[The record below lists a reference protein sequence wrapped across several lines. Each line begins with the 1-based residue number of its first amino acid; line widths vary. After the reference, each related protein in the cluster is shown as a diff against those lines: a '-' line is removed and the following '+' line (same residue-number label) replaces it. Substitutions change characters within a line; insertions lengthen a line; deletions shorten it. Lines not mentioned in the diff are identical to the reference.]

1 MAKYIMA
8 LDAGTTSNRC
18 ILFNEKGEMCSVAQ
32 KEFTQYFPKPGWVE
46 HDAEEIWSTQ
56 LEVAKEAMANV
67 GATAADI
74 GAIGITNQRE
84 TTIVWDKNTG
94 EPIHHAIVWQCRRT
108 SEYCDSLKAKG
119 LVDTFRQKT
128 GLVIDAYFSA
138 TKIRWVL
145 DNVPGAREKADRGEL
160 LFGTVWKPTAAE
172 PSFGIAYIILSSI
185 VGTAASVL
193 LGVPIGLLTAV
204 FLTEVSGKTLAKAVQ
219 PAVEL
224 LAAIPSVIYGLLGM
238 MLLNPLLYK
247 LEKALFAGSSTHR
260 YTGGAD
266 LLAAVIVLAI
276 MILPTVISVSAS
288 AIRAVPGSLR
298 AASLALGASKM
309 QTIRRVTVPAAK
321 SGILTGVVLG
331 IGRALGEAMAI
342 NMVAGGAVNLPLP
355 FNSVRFLTTGII
367 SGMSYAPVGSLYQ
380 QALFSIGLV
389 LFLFIMLINV
399 FLNVFIKKRKE
410 D

>member
-1 MAKYIMA
+1 MA
-8 LDAGTTSNRC
+8 NP
-18 ILFNEKGEMCSVAQ
+18 KG
-32 KEFTQYFPKPGWVE
+32 KPGRSAFT
-46 HDAEEIWSTQ
+46 AERLARALLLICA
-56 LEVAKEAMANV
+56 VA
-67 GATAADI
+67 
-74 GAIGITNQRE
+74 AIFAVCAITL
-84 TTIVWDKNTG
+84 
-94 EPIHHAIVWQCRRT
+94 
-108 SEYCDSLKAKG
+108 YLFAKG
-119 LVDTFRQKT
+119 LPALHDV
-128 GLVIDAYFSA
+128 GV
-138 TKIRWVL
+138 
-145 DNVPGAREKADRGEL
+145 GEL

-266 LLAAVIVLAI
+266 LLAAVSVLAI

-355 FNSVRFLTTGII
+355 FNSVRFLTTQLVSEMG
-367 SGMSYAPVGSLYQ
+367 YAEGAHRQV
-380 QALFSIGLV
+380 LFTVGLV
-389 LFLFIMLINV
+389 LYLFIMTVNLVLQRLRREGGKDNG
-399 FLNVFIKKRKE
+399 
-410 D
+410 

>member
-1 MAKYIMA
+1 MA
-8 LDAGTTSNRC
+8 NP
-18 ILFNEKGEMCSVAQ
+18 KG
-32 KEFTQYFPKPGWVE
+32 KPGRSAFT
-46 HDAEEIWSTQ
+46 AERLARALLLISAV
-56 LEVAKEAMANV
+56 VAIFAV
-67 GATAADI
+67 C
-74 GAIGITNQRE
+74 AIT
-84 TTIVWDKNTG
+84 V
-94 EPIHHAIVWQCRRT
+94 
-108 SEYCDSLKAKG
+108 YLFAKG
-119 LVDTFRQKT
+119 LPALHKV
-128 GLVIDAYFSA
+128 GV
-138 TKIRWVL
+138 
-145 DNVPGAREKADRGEL
+145 GEL

-204 FLTEVSGKTLAKAVQ
+204 FLTEVSGKTLAKVVQ

-247 LEKALFAGSSTHR
+247 LEKAVFAGSSTHQ

-309 QTIRRVTVPAAK
+309 QTIWRVTVPAAK

-355 FNSVRFLTTGII
+355 FNSVRFLTTQLVSEMG
-367 SGMSYAPVGSLYQ
+367 YAEGTHRQV
-380 QALFSIGLV
+380 LFTVGLV
-389 LFLFIMLINV
+389 LYLFIMIVNLVLQRLRREGGKDNG
-399 FLNVFIKKRKE
+399 
-410 D
+410 

>member
-1 MAKYIMA
+1 MA
-8 LDAGTTSNRC
+8 NP
-18 ILFNEKGEMCSVAQ
+18 KG
-32 KEFTQYFPKPGWVE
+32 KPGRSAFT
-46 HDAEEIWSTQ
+46 AERLARALLLIRAV
-56 LEVAKEAMANV
+56 VAIFAV
-67 GATAADI
+67 C
-74 GAIGITNQRE
+74 AITL
-84 TTIVWDKNTG
+84 
-94 EPIHHAIVWQCRRT
+94 
-108 SEYCDSLKAKG
+108 YLFAKG
-119 LVDTFRQKT
+119 LPALHKV
-128 GLVIDAYFSA
+128 GV
-138 TKIRWVL
+138 
-145 DNVPGAREKADRGEL
+145 GEL

-185 VGTAASVL
+185 MGTAASVL
-193 LGVPIGLLTAV
+193 LGVPVGLLTAV
-204 FLTEVSGKTLAKAVQ
+204 FLTEVSGKTLAKVVQ

-247 LEKALFAGSSTHR
+247 LEKAVFAGSSTHQ

-355 FNSVRFLTTGII
+355 FNSVRFLTTQLVSEMG
-367 SGMSYAPVGSLYQ
+367 YAEGTHRQV
-380 QALFSIGLV
+380 LFTVGLV
-389 LFLFIMLINV
+389 LYLFIMIVNLVLQRLHREGGKDNG
-399 FLNVFIKKRKE
+399 
-410 D
+410 

>member
-1 MAKYIMA
+1 MA
-8 LDAGTTSNRC
+8 NP
-18 ILFNEKGEMCSVAQ
+18 KG
-32 KEFTQYFPKPGWVE
+32 KPGRSAFT
-46 HDAEEIWSTQ
+46 AERLARALLLICAV
-56 LEVAKEAMANV
+56 VAIFAV
-67 GATAADI
+67 C
-74 GAIGITNQRE
+74 AITL
-84 TTIVWDKNTG
+84 
-94 EPIHHAIVWQCRRT
+94 
-108 SEYCDSLKAKG
+108 YLFAKG
-119 LVDTFRQKT
+119 LPALHEV
-128 GLVIDAYFSA
+128 GV
-138 TKIRWVL
+138 
-145 DNVPGAREKADRGEL
+145 GEL
-160 LFGTVWKPTAAE
+160 LFGTGWKPTAAE
-172 PSFGIAYIILSSI
+172 PSFGIAYIILSST

-355 FNSVRFLTTGII
+355 FNSVRFLTTQLVSEMG
-367 SGMSYAPVGSLYQ
+367 YAEGTHRQV
-380 QALFSIGLV
+380 LFTVGLV
-389 LFLFIMLINV
+389 LYLFIMIVNLVLQRLRREGGKDNG
-399 FLNVFIKKRKE
+399 
-410 D
+410 

>member
-1 MAKYIMA
+1 MA
-8 LDAGTTSNRC
+8 NP
-18 ILFNEKGEMCSVAQ
+18 KG
-32 KEFTQYFPKPGWVE
+32 KPGRSAFT
-46 HDAEEIWSTQ
+46 AERLARALLLICA
-56 LEVAKEAMANV
+56 VA
-67 GATAADI
+67 
-74 GAIGITNQRE
+74 AIFAVCAITL
-84 TTIVWDKNTG
+84 
-94 EPIHHAIVWQCRRT
+94 
-108 SEYCDSLKAKG
+108 YLFAKG
-119 LVDTFRQKT
+119 LPALHDV
-128 GLVIDAYFSA
+128 GV
-138 TKIRWVL
+138 
-145 DNVPGAREKADRGEL
+145 GEL

-247 LEKALFAGSSTHR
+247 LEKGLFAGSSTHR

-355 FNSVRFLTTGII
+355 FNSVRFLTTQLVSEMG
-367 SGMSYAPVGSLYQ
+367 YAEGAHRQV
-380 QALFSIGLV
+380 LFTVGLV
-389 LFLFIMLINV
+389 LYLFIMIVNLVLQRLRREGGKDN
-399 FLNVFIKKRKE
+399 E
-410 D
+410 

>member
-1 MAKYIMA
+1 MA
-8 LDAGTTSNRC
+8 NP
-18 ILFNEKGEMCSVAQ
+18 KG
-32 KEFTQYFPKPGWVE
+32 KPGRSAFT
-46 HDAEEIWSTQ
+46 AERLARALLLICAV
-56 LEVAKEAMANV
+56 VAIFAV
-67 GATAADI
+67 C
-74 GAIGITNQRE
+74 AITL
-84 TTIVWDKNTG
+84 
-94 EPIHHAIVWQCRRT
+94 
-108 SEYCDSLKAKG
+108 YLFAKG
-119 LVDTFRQKT
+119 LPALHEV
-128 GLVIDAYFSA
+128 GV
-138 TKIRWVL
+138 
-145 DNVPGAREKADRGEL
+145 GEL

-355 FNSVRFLTTGII
+355 FNSVRFLTTQLVSEMG
-367 SGMSYAPVGSLYQ
+367 YAEGTHRQV
-380 QALFSIGLV
+380 LFTVGLV
-389 LFLFIMLINV
+389 LYLFIMIVNLVLQRLRREGGKDNG
-399 FLNVFIKKRKE
+399 
-410 D
+410 

>member
-1 MAKYIMA
+1 MA
-8 LDAGTTSNRC
+8 NP
-18 ILFNEKGEMCSVAQ
+18 KG
-32 KEFTQYFPKPGWVE
+32 KPGRSAFT
-46 HDAEEIWSTQ
+46 AERLARALLLICAV
-56 LEVAKEAMANV
+56 VAIFAV
-67 GATAADI
+67 C
-74 GAIGITNQRE
+74 AITL
-84 TTIVWDKNTG
+84 
-94 EPIHHAIVWQCRRT
+94 
-108 SEYCDSLKAKG
+108 YLFAKG
-119 LVDTFRQKT
+119 LPALHKV
-128 GLVIDAYFSA
+128 GV
-138 TKIRWVL
+138 
-145 DNVPGAREKADRGEL
+145 GEL

-193 LGVPIGLLTAV
+193 LGVPVGLLTAV
-204 FLTEVSGKTLAKAVQ
+204 FLTEVSGKTLAKVVQ

-247 LEKALFAGSSTHR
+247 LEKAVFAGSSTHQ

-342 NMVAGGAVNLPLP
+342 NMVAGGSVNLPLP
-355 FNSVRFLTTGII
+355 FHSVRFLTTQLVSEMG
-367 SGMSYAPVGSLYQ
+367 YAEGTHRQV
-380 QALFSIGLV
+380 LFTVGLV
-389 LFLFIMLINV
+389 LYLFIMIVNLVLQRLHREGGKDNG
-399 FLNVFIKKRKE
+399 
-410 D
+410 

>member
-1 MAKYIMA
+1 MA
-8 LDAGTTSNRC
+8 NP
-18 ILFNEKGEMCSVAQ
+18 KG
-32 KEFTQYFPKPGWVE
+32 KPGRSAFT
-46 HDAEEIWSTQ
+46 AERLARALLLICAV
-56 LEVAKEAMANV
+56 VAIFAV
-67 GATAADI
+67 C
-74 GAIGITNQRE
+74 AITL
-84 TTIVWDKNTG
+84 
-94 EPIHHAIVWQCRRT
+94 
-108 SEYCDSLKAKG
+108 YLFAKG
-119 LVDTFRQKT
+119 LPALHKV
-128 GLVIDAYFSA
+128 GV
-138 TKIRWVL
+138 
-145 DNVPGAREKADRGEL
+145 GGL

-204 FLTEVSGKTLAKAVQ
+204 FLTEVSGKTLAKVVQ

-247 LEKALFAGSSTHR
+247 LEKAVFAGSSTHQ

-355 FNSVRFLTTGII
+355 FNSVRFLTTQLVSEMG
-367 SGMSYAPVGSLYQ
+367 YAEGTHRQV
-380 QALFSIGLV
+380 LFTVGLV
-389 LFLFIMLINV
+389 LYLFIMIVNLVLQRLRREGGKDNG
-399 FLNVFIKKRKE
+399 
-410 D
+410 

>member
-1 MAKYIMA
+1 MA
-8 LDAGTTSNRC
+8 NP
-18 ILFNEKGEMCSVAQ
+18 KG
-32 KEFTQYFPKPGWVE
+32 KPGRSAFT
-46 HDAEEIWSTQ
+46 AERLARALLLICAV
-56 LEVAKEAMANV
+56 VAIFAV
-67 GATAADI
+67 C
-74 GAIGITNQRE
+74 AITL
-84 TTIVWDKNTG
+84 
-94 EPIHHAIVWQCRRT
+94 
-108 SEYCDSLKAKG
+108 YLFAKG
-119 LVDTFRQKT
+119 LPALHDV
-128 GLVIDAYFSA
+128 GV
-138 TKIRWVL
+138 
-145 DNVPGAREKADRGEL
+145 GEL

-247 LEKALFAGSSTHR
+247 LEKAVFAGSSTHR

-276 MILPTVISVSAS
+276 MNLPTVISVSAS

-355 FNSVRFLTTGII
+355 FNSVRFLTTQLVSEMG
-367 SGMSYAPVGSLYQ
+367 YAEGTHRQV
-380 QALFSIGLV
+380 LFTVGLV
-389 LFLFIMLINV
+389 LYLFIMTVNLVLQRLRREGGKDNG
-399 FLNVFIKKRKE
+399 
-410 D
+410 

>member
-1 MAKYIMA
+1 MA
-8 LDAGTTSNRC
+8 NP
-18 ILFNEKGEMCSVAQ
+18 KG
-32 KEFTQYFPKPGWVE
+32 KPGRSAFT
-46 HDAEEIWSTQ
+46 AERLARALLLICA
-56 LEVAKEAMANV
+56 VA
-67 GATAADI
+67 
-74 GAIGITNQRE
+74 AIFAVCAITL
-84 TTIVWDKNTG
+84 
-94 EPIHHAIVWQCRRT
+94 
-108 SEYCDSLKAKG
+108 YLFAKG
-119 LVDTFRQKT
+119 LPALHKV
-128 GLVIDAYFSA
+128 GV
-138 TKIRWVL
+138 
-145 DNVPGAREKADRGEL
+145 GEL

-355 FNSVRFLTTGII
+355 FNSVRFLTTQLVSEMG
-367 SGMSYAPVGSLYQ
+367 YAEGTHRQ
-380 QALFSIGLV
+380 V
-389 LFLFIMLINV
+389 LFTVGLALYLFIMIVNLVLQRLRREGGKDNG
-399 FLNVFIKKRKE
+399 
-410 D
+410 

>member
-1 MAKYIMA
+1 MA
-8 LDAGTTSNRC
+8 NP
-18 ILFNEKGEMCSVAQ
+18 KG
-32 KEFTQYFPKPGWVE
+32 KPGRSAFT
-46 HDAEEIWSTQ
+46 AER
-56 LEVAKEAMANV
+56 LARALLLVCAVVAIFAV
-67 GATAADI
+67 C
-74 GAIGITNQRE
+74 AITL
-84 TTIVWDKNTG
+84 
-94 EPIHHAIVWQCRRT
+94 
-108 SEYCDSLKAKG
+108 YLFAKG
-119 LVDTFRQKT
+119 LPALHRV
-128 GLVIDAYFSA
+128 GV
-138 TKIRWVL
+138 
-145 DNVPGAREKADRGEL
+145 GEL

-247 LEKALFAGSSTHR
+247 LEKTVFAGSSTHQ

-355 FNSVRFLTTGII
+355 FNSVRFLTTQLVSEMG
-367 SGMSYAPVGSLYQ
+367 YAEGTHRQV
-380 QALFSIGLV
+380 LFTVGLV
-389 LFLFIMLINV
+389 LYLFIMIVNLV
-399 FLNVFIKKRKE
+399 LLRLRREGGKE
-410 D
+410 NG

>member
-1 MAKYIMA
+1 MA
-8 LDAGTTSNRC
+8 NP
-18 ILFNEKGEMCSVAQ
+18 KG
-32 KEFTQYFPKPGWVE
+32 KPGRSAFT
-46 HDAEEIWSTQ
+46 AERLARALLLICAV
-56 LEVAKEAMANV
+56 VAIFAV
-67 GATAADI
+67 C
-74 GAIGITNQRE
+74 AITL
-84 TTIVWDKNTG
+84 
-94 EPIHHAIVWQCRRT
+94 
-108 SEYCDSLKAKG
+108 YLFAKG
-119 LVDTFRQKT
+119 LPALHKV
-128 GLVIDAYFSA
+128 GV
-138 TKIRWVL
+138 
-145 DNVPGAREKADRGEL
+145 GEL

-204 FLTEVSGKTLAKAVQ
+204 FLTEVSGKTLAKVVQ

-247 LEKALFAGSSTHR
+247 LEKAVFAGSSTHQ

-355 FNSVRFLTTGII
+355 FNSVRFLTTQLVSEMG
-367 SGMSYAPVGSLYQ
+367 YAEGTHRQV
-380 QALFSIGLV
+380 LFTVGLV
-389 LFLFIMLINV
+389 LYLFIMIVNLVLQRLHREGGKDNG
-399 FLNVFIKKRKE
+399 
-410 D
+410 

>member
-1 MAKYIMA
+1 MA
-8 LDAGTTSNRC
+8 NP
-18 ILFNEKGEMCSVAQ
+18 KG
-32 KEFTQYFPKPGWVE
+32 KPGRRAFT
-46 HDAEEIWSTQ
+46 AER
-56 LEVAKEAMANV
+56 LARALLLVCAVVAIFAV
-67 GATAADI
+67 C
-74 GAIGITNQRE
+74 AITL
-84 TTIVWDKNTG
+84 
-94 EPIHHAIVWQCRRT
+94 
-108 SEYCDSLKAKG
+108 YLFAKG
-119 LVDTFRQKT
+119 LPALHKVGVGD
-128 GLVIDAYFSA
+128 
-138 TKIRWVL
+138 
-145 DNVPGAREKADRGEL
+145 L

-247 LEKALFAGSSTHR
+247 LEKAVFAGSSTHQ

-309 QTIRRVTVPAAK
+309 QTIRRITVPAAK

-355 FNSVRFLTTGII
+355 FNSVRFLTTQLVSEMG
-367 SGMSYAPVGSLYQ
+367 YAEGTHRQV
-380 QALFSIGLV
+380 LFTVGLV
-389 LFLFIMLINV
+389 LYLFIMIVNLVLQRLRREGGKDNG
-399 FLNVFIKKRKE
+399 
-410 D
+410 